1 MPRLAR
7 TGSRDDADPHV
18 VVVGA
23 GGSRA
28 ACANGDKN
36 GRRLPVMADLSDIVG
51 LGPLLEN
58 AGFAAETA
66 LNFEALYDDL
76 ATGGEHAP
84 LMAEMESRV
93 RAYFATLQ
101 IPDAATVYDYLL
113 LSLRPKDLIATFNW
127 DPLLAQAFRRHEGL
141 ISLPKL
147 AFLHGNVAVGFCEA
161 HRRVGWH
168 DDHCHTRHRARP

>member
-66 LNFEALYDDL
+66 LNFEALY
-76 ATGGEHAP
+76 E
-84 LMAEMESRV
+84 
-93 RAYFATLQ
+93 
-101 IPDAATVYDYLL
+101 
-113 LSLRPKDLIATFNW
+113 
-127 DPLLAQAFRRHEGL
+127 
-141 ISLPKL
+141 
-147 AFLHGNVAVGFCEA
+147 
-161 HRRVGWH
+161 
-168 DDHCHTRHRARP
+168 